1 MMSDGRRPD
10 LGQLLEPDSR
20 GYDEARQLWNVA
32 IDLKPAFIAL
42 PRTAQ
47 QVAAAIRFARER
59 GLPLA
64 VRGGGHSVAGYSAVD
79 GGMMINLS
87 RIKQVDVDTSD
98 WTARCGGGALL
109 DDLDSATWAHRRA
122 VPSGHVS
129 HTGVGGLT
137 VGGGIGWLMRRFGL
151 TIDHLIE
158 CQVVTADAEV
168 RTVNA
173 EMEPDL
179 FWAIRG
185 AGANFG
191 IVTSFRFRTVD
202 LSRGL
207 LAGSL
212 IFPWSNAR
220 EALRLSR
227 DIMEEAPDELTIN
240 EALFNGPRRDPLP
253 TEFWGKPMLAIGLA
267 YAGATD
273 AGARV
278 IEPLRKLRPLLD
290 LVQPS
295 AYPTLQSMNDLA
307 APWGLRQYS
316 RAHWQGGMPDDAIEA
331 LLSCWEKVP
340 AHMARIVLA
349 RMGGAIARVADDETA
364 FSSRAANRLIWLS
377 NMWSDPSEDV
387 LQRQWLVDTYDVM
400 EQWSVGGGYVNVAS
414 DEPLSRIR
422 ATYGDNWDRLVALK
436 DRYDPE
442 NVFCR
447 NQNIPPSAVQEA
459 LVR

>member
-1 MMSDGRRPD
+1 MSDSRVPEVGE
-10 LGQLLEPDSR
+10 LLEPGDP

-32 IDLKPAFIAL
+32 IDLKPAVIAL
-42 PRTAQ
+42 PRTAE
-47 QVAAAIRFARER
+47 QVAAAVRFGREH
-59 GLPLA
+59 GLELA

-79 GGMMINLS
+79 GGLMINLS
-87 RIKQVDVDTSD
+87 RLNHVEVDTGD
-98 WTARCGGGALL
+98 CTARCGGGAVLG
-109 DDLDSATWAHRRA
+109 DLDRATWAHRRA

-151 TIDHLIE
+151 TIDQLVE
-158 CQVVTADAEV
+158 CEVVTADGEIHLVDAE
-168 RTVNA
+168 T
-173 EMEPDL
+173 EPDL
-179 FWAIRG
+179 FWAMRG

-202 LSRGL
+202 LSSGL

-212 IFPWSNAR
+212 VFPWSDAR
-220 EALRLSR
+220 AALRLSR

-240 EALFNGPRRDPLP
+240 EAFFNGPSRDPFP
-253 TEFWGKPMLAIGLA
+253 TGLWGKPMVAIGLA
-267 YAGATD
+267 HVGSVD
-273 AGARV
+273 AGARL
-278 IEPLRKLRPLLD
+278 IEPLRKLRPVLD

-295 AYPTLQSMNDLA
+295 DYPTLQSMNDPA
-307 APWGLRQYS
+307 APWGMRQYS
-316 RAHWQGGMPDDAIEA
+316 RAHWQSGMPDDAIEA

-340 AHMARIVLA
+340 APMARIVLA

-364 FSSRAANRLIWLS
+364 FSSRTANRLIWLS
-377 NMWSDPSEDV
+377 NMWTDPSEDV

-400 EQWSVGGGYVNVAS
+400 ERWSAGGGYVNVAS

-422 ATYGDNWDRLVALK
+422 ATYGDNWDRLVAIK
-436 DRYDPE
+436 DRYDPA

-459 LVR
+459 LVT